1 MEHRDIPSL
10 QMHRPH
16 NWVVATQTELEAVA
30 PVSGDEGK
38 YAWVE
43 DSGTEWV
50 LLSAEPPA
58 WKERVG
64 DKGPKGDPG
73 EQGSQGPKGDPGE
86 QGLQGPKGDPGEQGL
101 QGPKGDP
108 GEQGLQGP
116 KGDPGEQGLQGP
128 KGEQGLQ
135 GPKGDPGEQGIQ
147 GPKGDQG
154 IQGPKGDPGSGFT
167 PENIAKLNGVA
178 PGATANATDA
188 ALRDRSTHTGTQAVS
203 TVSGLQSALDSKV
216 SAEAGKS
223 LMTDAERTKL
233 GGIATGAQVNVAT
246 NIGQGTPTGT
256 GIPLTSSTG
265 TGTTLPVATTS
276 LAGLMAPADKSKLN
290 GVAPG
295 ATANATDAALR
306 GRSTHTGPL
315 NWARAT
321 YGGTANTVTL
331 APAFARTAYV
341 AGDEFRFRATATNT
355 GATTINVNGLGAKTA
370 VTVTGAALPAGYIRT
385 GVDTVCVYDGTN
397 FVVQRDME
405 RGSNANG
412 TYVKYADGTLECY
425 GKVLMPAHALSAQVN
440 VVWTHPSSF
449 SGIPTPAFLPL
460 AEQGVGSQSA
470 VGILNRNGMW
480 LEGQT
485 VGSTTISAY
494 GYVEARPFPV
504 LLSVSSKGTWY

>member
-73 EQGSQGPKGDPGE
+73 EQGIQGPKGDPGE
-86 QGLQGPKGDPGEQGL
+86 QGIQGPKGD
-101 QGPKGDP
+101 
-108 GEQGLQGP
+108 
-116 KGDPGEQGLQGP
+116 
-128 KGEQGLQ
+128 
-135 GPKGDPGEQGIQ
+135 QGIQ

-188 ALRDRSTHTGTQAVS
+188 ALRDRSTHTG
-203 TVSGLQSALDSKV
+203 
-216 SAEAGKS
+216 
-223 LMTDAERTKL
+223 
-233 GGIATGAQVNVAT
+233 
-246 NIGQGTPTGT
+246 
-256 GIPLTSSTG
+256 
-265 TGTTLPVATTS
+265 
-276 LAGLMAPADKSKLN
+276 
-290 GVAPG
+290 
-295 ATANATDAALR
+295 
-306 GRSTHTGPL
+306 PL
-315 NWARAT
+315 NWAWAT
-321 YGGTANTVTL
+321 YGGTANVVTL

-341 AGDEFRFRATATNT
+341 AGDEFRFRAAAANT
-355 GATTINVNGLGAKTA
+355 GATTINVGGLGAKTA

-385 GVDTVCVYDGTN
+385 GVDTVCVYDGAN
-397 FVVQRDME
+397 FVVERDME

-412 TYVKYADGTLECY
+412 TYVKYVDGTLECY
-425 GKVLMPAHALSAQVN
+425 GNVLLSAHALSAQVS
-440 VVWTHPSSF
+440 VLWTHPSRF
-449 SGIPTPAFLPL
+449 SGIPKPAFLPL
-460 AEQGVGSQSA
+460 VGFGTGSQSA

-480 LEGQT
+480 LETQT
-485 VGSTTISAY
+485 AWSTTISTY

-504 LLSVSSKGTWY
+504 LLSVSAKGTWY